1 MPYSTIAIIVFCS
14 TIRLCTLISFFV
26 DQGGPKEVDDEDPL
40 ILMLHN
46 VEQDVSCGDPKDL
59 IALQDTANVA
69 MHLKDALDS
78 CGYHTIPIVVK
89 NSLDELKESLR
100 PFSPRTA
107 FVFNFC
113 DSFGGNNLDAT
124 RVIHMIE
131 KLGFRHTGSSAR
143 TNALCI
149 DKSLTKSR
157 LMAAGIPTPAYQI
170 FTKPGCF
177 YLHQFPAMVK
187 PAWDDASIGID
198 LKSVVTN
205 QNELRSRVDYI
216 LETYRQPALV
226 EEFIPGRE
234 LSVSMWGNK
243 RVKVLPITEMDY
255 SSISNPLEHILSYDS
270 KWVPESYY
278 YQNIYS
284 RCPAILSGQDKWRVM
299 DVAIKAYQSIGLRD
313 FGRVDIRYHNQIPYI
328 IDINEIPDLAPGSGF
343 PNAARE
349 AGYTYPQMVERLLK
363 LAMEREKWQYPQLT
377 LNTSPRQRQTAMP
390 SWK

>member
-1 MPYSTIAIIVFCS
+1 M
-14 TIRLCTLISFFV
+14 
-26 DQGGPKEVDDEDPL
+26 DDEDPL

-78 CGYHTIPIVVK
+78 CGYQTIPIVVK
-89 NSLDELKESLR
+89 NSLDELKESLQ
-100 PFSPRTA
+100 PYSPRTA

-113 DSFGGNNLDAT
+113 DSFGGKNKDAT
-124 RVIHMIE
+124 KVIHLIE
-131 KLGFRHTGSSAR
+131 KLGFRHTGSPAK
-143 TNALCI
+143 TNSLCI
-149 DKSLTKSR
+149 DKSLTKAR
-157 LMAAGIPTPAYQI
+157 LMTGGIPTPAYQL
-170 FTKPGCF
+170 FTKPGGY

-198 LKSVVTN
+198 LKSVVTD
-205 QNELRSRVDYI
+205 QMELKSRVDYI
-216 LETYRQPALV
+216 LEIYHQPALV

-278 YQNIYS
+278 YQNIYA

-299 DVAIKAYQSIGLRD
+299 NVAIKAYQRLGLRD
-313 FGRVDIRYHNQIPYI
+313 FGRVDIRYHNQIPYV

-343 PNAARE
+343 PNAARQ
-349 AGYTYPQMVERLLK
+349 AGYAYPHMVEHILK
-363 LAMEREKWQYPQLT
+363 LAMEREKWQYPQMT
-377 LNTSPRQRQTAMP
+377 LNSLPRPQQTALQ